1 MKKKKAKASAHK
13 KSAARKTK
21 TTNTTRAKN
30 EVKGKPPKAEL
41 RHVAW
46 SAIEAEELNPLAFPS
61 LSSSARMSWS
71 PAFC

>member
-30 EVKGKPPKAEL
+30 EVKGKPAKAEL

-46 SAIEAEELNPLAFPS
+46 SAIETKN
-61 LSSSARMSWS
+61 
-71 PAFC
+71 